1 MKKNVVLIIV
11 ASIITLT
18 ITTPIKA
25 ENIKEQAAIQTAEN
39 WLSSF
44 DTEQYDDSW
53 KNGAIFLKNEVSKE
67 QWVSSMNKFRKPLG

>member
-25 ENIKEQAAIQTAEN
+25 EDIKEQAAIQTAEN
-39 WLSSF
+39 WLSSI
-44 DTEQYDDSW
+44 DTEQYDD
-53 KNGAIFLKNEVSKE
+53 G
-67 QWVSSMNKFRKPLG
+67 